1 MKIKNPFADLT
12 KFEWILWGSS
22 VCVTIISYFFSG
34 NGGLLEMFSTL
45 LGVTALIFV
54 AKGYVIGQ
62 ALTVVF
68 GLFYAYISFECKY
81 YGEMI
86 TYLFMAA
93 PIALLATIEWIRHPY
108 KGTKVVEVSRVSKK
122 QTLIMIILSIIIT
135 IVLHYVLKLFGTAN
149 LAVSTISVT
158 TSFIAA
164 YLTYLRSPYYAI
176 GYATNDV
183 VLIVLWVLMS
193 IKDVSYLP
201 MIVCFLMFLA
211 NDLYGFFNWRKLRET
226 QKANLKNMNNN

>member
-1 MKIKNPFADLT
+1 MKIKMLFISLT
-12 KFEWILWGSS
+12 KFEWVLWLSS
-22 VCVTIISYFFSG
+22 VCVTVVSYFLSG
-34 NGGLLEMFSTL
+34 NSSLFEMFTTL

-68 GLFYAYISFECKY
+68 GLLYAVVSFECRY

-108 KGTKVVEVSRVSKK
+108 KDTSVVEVSRVNKK
-122 QTLIMIILSIIIT
+122 QILVMC
-135 IVLHYVLKLFGTAN
+135 VLSVVVTFALYFVLRYFGTAN
-149 LAVSTISVT
+149 LLFSTISVT
-158 TSFIAA
+158 TSFVAA
-164 YLTYLRSPYYAI
+164 YLTYLRSPYYGL
-176 GYATNDV
+176 GYAANDV

-193 IKDVSYLP
+193 IKDIAYLP
-201 MIVCFLMFLA
+201 MIACFVMFLL
-211 NDLYGFFNWRKLRET
+211 NDLYGFFNWRRISKS
-226 QKANLKNMNNN
+226 QKNAL